1 MEEVCAAMERFAQP
15 SSGAASDLMPRGS
28 GKPMLRL
35 GCGARCSHGTGA
47 GRLII
52 DRGAVRF
59 EFDKAARQRGV
70 PPVLHARPPLIFV
83 RARLLPPG
91 LNSSLIVRGDD
102 DAVTIVTWGGAMS
115 RVKRA
120 LIDADVAFF
129 DRVTWLSIGGH
140 GGVAAR
146 QLPRGSAAE

>member
-1 MEEVCAAMERFAQP
+1 MR
-15 SSGAASDLMPRGS
+15 RGS
-28 GKPMLRL
+28 GKPLLRL

-52 DRGAVRF
+52 ECGSVRF

-70 PPVLHARPPLIFV
+70 PPVLHARPPLVFV

-102 DAVTIVTWGGAMS
+102 DAVMIVTWGGAMS

-120 LIDADVAFF
+120 LEDAEVAFF
-129 DRVTWLSIGGH
+129 DRVTWLSVGGH
-140 GGVAAR
+140 GSGAAR
-146 QLPRGSAAE
+146 RLPRGSAAE